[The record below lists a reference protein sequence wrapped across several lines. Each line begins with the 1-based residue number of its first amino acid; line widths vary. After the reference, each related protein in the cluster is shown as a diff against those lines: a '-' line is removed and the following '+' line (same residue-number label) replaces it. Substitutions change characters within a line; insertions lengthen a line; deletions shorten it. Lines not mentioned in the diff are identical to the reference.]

1 MKNILVLLLLSLLVA
16 IVFPLNLTQF
26 NVKEFKGQYPL
37 ISLSRLLQ
45 TDEFVSVEGVVYRIS
60 APKKFLTR
68 AEVDPKFLDES
79 NLVGILAINIDELST
94 FTGKGKQAL
103 VAANGIVYDVNPSR
117 HWAGGD
123 HKNRHKAGE
132 ELTHEIVRNSPH
144 GLGKLANVKPF
155 GVLVFT
161 PEQLAKFN
169 GKNRAKSYIAFQ
181 GVVYD
186 LSHLRPVP
194 NYPFGTEATSELL
207 KIPNYADTLSKS
219 YAIGLLVF
227 DEKSLGVFDGKQSS
241 KEFIKVASIVYE
253 VTNVP
258 DWREKLH
265 LEPDAVAGKDYTSQ
279 FECELEETCTHDH
292 PDSDVLKEFK
302 VVGFELVK

>member
-1 MKNILVLLLLSLLVA
+1 MKNILVLLSLSLIATML
-16 IVFPLNLTQF
+16 FSLNLAQF
-26 NVKEFKGQYPL
+26 NVKDFKGQYPL

-68 AEVDPKFLDES
+68 AEVDAKFLDES
-79 NLVGILAINIDELST
+79 NLVGILAINIDELTT

-103 VAANGIVYDVNPSR
+103 VAANGIVYDVTPSR
-117 HWAGGD
+117 HWSGGQ
-123 HKNRHKAGE
+123 HKNRHTAGE
-132 ELTHEIVRNSPH
+132 ELTHELLRNSPH
-144 GLGKLANVKPF
+144 GVGKIANVKPF

-161 PEQLAKFN
+161 VEQLAKFN

-181 GVVYD
+181 GIVYD

-227 DEKSLGVFDGKQSS
+227 DEENLAKFDGQQFAKA
-241 KEFIKVASIVYE
+241 FIKVGNIVYD
-253 VTNVP
+253 VTGVP
-258 DWREKLH
+258 DWREKLR
-265 LEPDAVAGKDYTSQ
+265 LEPDAVAGKDYTSH
-279 FECELEETCTHDH
+279 FECELGETCTHDH
-292 PDSDVLKEFK
+292 PESDVLKQFK
-302 VVGFELVK
+302 IVGFELVK

>member
-1 MKNILVLLLLSLLVA
+1 MKNILVLLLSSLIVA
-16 IVFPLNLTQF
+16 TLFPLNLAQF

-37 ISLSRLLQ
+37 ISLSRLLE

-68 AEVDPKFLDES
+68 AEVDAKFLDES
-79 NLVGILAINIDELST
+79 NLVGILAINIDELGT
-94 FTGKGKQAL
+94 FTGKEKQAL

-169 GKNRAKSYIAFQ
+169 GKNRAKSYIAFE

-207 KIPNYADTLSKS
+207 KMPNYMDTLSKS

-227 DEKSLGVFDGKQSS
+227 DEENLGAFDGKQSS

-279 FECELEETCTHDH
+279 FECELEETCGHDH
-292 PDSDVLKEFK
+292 PDSGVLKEFK
-302 VVGFELVK
+302 IVGFELVK

>member
-1 MKNILVLLLLSLLVA
+1 MKNILVLLSLSLLVA
-16 IVFPLNLTQF
+16 IVFPMNLAQF

-37 ISLSRLLQ
+37 IGLSRLLQ

-68 AEVDPKFLDES
+68 AEVDAKFLDES
-79 NLVGILAINIDELST
+79 NLVGILAINIDELGT

-103 VAANGIVYDVNPSR
+103 VAANGIVYDVTPSR
-117 HWAGGD
+117 HWSGGQ

-132 ELTHEIVRNSPH
+132 ELTHELVRNSPH
-144 GLGKLANVKPF
+144 GVGKIANVKPF

-161 PEQLAKFN
+161 VEQLAKFN

-241 KEFIKVASIVYE
+241 KEFINVASIVYD
-253 VTNVP
+253 VTGVP

-292 PDSDVLKEFK
+292 PESDVLKQFK